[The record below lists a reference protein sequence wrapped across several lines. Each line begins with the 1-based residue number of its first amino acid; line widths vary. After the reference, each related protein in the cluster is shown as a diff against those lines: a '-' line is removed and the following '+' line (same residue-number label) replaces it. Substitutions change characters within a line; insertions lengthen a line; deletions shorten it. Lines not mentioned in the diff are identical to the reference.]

1 MGDGL
6 LHGFT
11 GPFWRRSIGM
21 DGGLARPVALEPIVH
36 DVRQRVLAGEIKVE
50 RLRASGRAEY
60 GAHTAAPDEAAAPNP
75 SAQWALA
82 VLAAAHM
89 YSLLG
94 RDDDADGW
102 PSCALSRDRR

>member
-1 MGDGL
+1 
-6 LHGFT
+6 
-11 GPFWRRSIGM
+11 M
-21 DGGLARPVALEPIVH
+21 DGGFPRPVALKAVVH

-82 VLAAAHM
+82 VLPAAHVAARGRCRW
-89 YSLLG
+89 SVGLL
-94 RDDDADGW
+94 AL
-102 PSCALSRDRR
+102 PSEIGAGP